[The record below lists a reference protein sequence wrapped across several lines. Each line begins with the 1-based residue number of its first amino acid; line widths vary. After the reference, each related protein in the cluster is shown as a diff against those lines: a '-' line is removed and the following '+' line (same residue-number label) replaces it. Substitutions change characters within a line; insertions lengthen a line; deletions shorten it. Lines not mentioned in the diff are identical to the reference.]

1 MLRGLRS
8 ERGGIATYVA
18 NAVMILAVVSIAFI
32 IIAATTNLGTFIT
45 DQIYAFMDGAG
56 GY

>member
-1 MLRGLRS
+1 MLRRLRS

-32 IIAATTNLGTFIT
+32 IIAATTELGTFIT
-45 DQIYAFMDGAG
+45 DQIYSFMDGAG

>member
-1 MLRGLRS
+1 MLRHLRS

-18 NAVMILAVVSIAFI
+18 NAVMILAVVSVAFV

-45 DQIYAFMDGAG
+45 DKIYEFIDAG
-56 GY
+56 F

>member
-1 MLRGLRS
+1 MMRKLRS

-45 DQIYAFMDGAG
+45 DQIYSFMDAG
-56 GY
+56 SMH